1 MTTARLR
8 PLKDWFL
15 RTDDGQ
21 MMRWAFVGLA
31 VTAAVFVAID
41 LNEITAAR
49 KDAADRLPLE
59 TGTDPVLPPAL
70 TDGEPVSPPSEITT
84 EREALRSPMR
94 FDLQPGG
101 ILLARGTIDVGAAAR
116 FEEEIG
122 KRGEYVKVV
131 LLDSP
136 GGSVEDA
143 LAMSRLVREKELTT
157 RVAAGALC
165 ASSCPLV
172 LAGGIV
178 REAEEKSVVGVHQ
191 VFTGGS
197 EQPSAAEAMSSA
209 QATTARVSRHLDEM
223 GIASGLWFHALE
235 TPPDRLYYLTP
246 EEMRT
251 FKLTTGDPAIA
262 SG

>member
-15 RTDDGQ
+15 RTDDGE

-41 LNEITAAR
+41 LNEISAAR

-59 TGTDPVLPPAL
+59 TGADPVLPPAL

-116 FEEEIG
+116 FEE
-122 KRGEYVKVV
+122 
-131 LLDSP
+131 
-136 GGSVEDA
+136 
-143 LAMSRLVREKELTT
+143 
-157 RVAAGALC
+157 
-165 ASSCPLV
+165 
-172 LAGGIV
+172 
-178 REAEEKSVVGVHQ
+178 
-191 VFTGGS
+191 
-197 EQPSAAEAMSSA
+197 
-209 QATTARVSRHLDEM
+209 
-223 GIASGLWFHALE
+223 
-235 TPPDRLYYLTP
+235 
-246 EEMRT
+246 
-251 FKLTTGDPAIA
+251 
-262 SG
+262 